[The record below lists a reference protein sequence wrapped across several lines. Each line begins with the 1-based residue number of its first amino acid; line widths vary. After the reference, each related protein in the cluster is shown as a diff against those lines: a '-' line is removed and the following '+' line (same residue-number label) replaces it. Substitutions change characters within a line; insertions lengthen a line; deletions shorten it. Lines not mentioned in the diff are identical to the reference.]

1 MDPFIKASNVVF
13 NYDDG
18 ENVLNLDNLNIKQG
32 EFVSIIGPNGSG
44 KSTFLKCLN
53 GILLPNGGS
62 VIIDGM
68 DTSDRGRALDIR
80 KIVGLVLQNPD
91 NQIVSSVVCDD
102 VAFGPENLGLTP
114 SKIKTRV
121 DFALKSVDMYKYKD
135 KQVHK
140 LSGGQKQKVAIAGII
155 AMKPKCIVLDEPT
168 SMLDPKG
175 RDDVMN
181 VLLKLNKEQNITVVL
196 VTHFMEEAALSDR
209 VILMDKGKVV
219 LSSTPK
225 DMFSRVELLR
235 NYNLSVPIAAKLL
248 YELKSLGFKVRNDIV
263 NINECIE
270 EISKLLETKLC
281 H

>member
-62 VIIDGM
+62 VIIYGM

-80 KIVGLVLQNPD
+80 KTVGLVLQNPD

-114 SKIKTRV
+114 SEIKTRV

-270 EISKLLETKLC
+270 EISKLLEAKLC